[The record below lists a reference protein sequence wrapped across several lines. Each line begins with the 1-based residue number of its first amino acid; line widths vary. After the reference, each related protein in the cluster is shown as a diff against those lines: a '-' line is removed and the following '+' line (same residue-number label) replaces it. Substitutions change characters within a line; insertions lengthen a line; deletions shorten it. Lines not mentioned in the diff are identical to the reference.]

1 MDRNF
6 FETYREAIGNRIGE
20 IFDRRRRE
28 LHRLHDWSEDLF
40 DRLRAFCVQGKMIRG
55 GLVLLGHRLFRA
67 EFPDTLLSMAASLE
81 ILHSS
86 LLIHDDIMDRDETRR
101 GRATIFHQYRQM
113 AEQRGLDDPRHFGE
127 SFGICVGDIGFF
139 IAFGTISSLDLDRD
153 IRTEIQRRWAEEF
166 TSVGLAQMQD
176 VYLGSL
182 SGTVEEEKILSLY
195 RYKTARYTFSLPLTS
210 GATAAGAD
218 KETVRQLDELGEHL
232 GIVFQLKDDEL
243 DLFGDEGETGK
254 PVGTDLEEGKK
265 TLLSLYLIRLLEEGT
280 GEGGMLTDDE
290 RRCLSHILNRGK
302 LSDEVVDQ
310 LRAVAV
316 RHGIITRITR
326 RMEELSGRAE
336 ALIEALPIDEEQ
348 RSTLLSILRYNME
361 RSW

>member
-1 MDRNF
+1 M
-6 FETYREAIGNRIGE
+6 EAKFCSQFCAGLQSSSVKASHSVGAAAMALTTKKMLE
-20 IFDRRRRE
+20 KM
-28 LHRLHDWSEDLF
+28 
-40 DRLRAFCVQGKMIRG
+40 RAS
-55 GLVLLGHRLFRA
+55 
-67 EFPDTLLSMAASLE
+67 PDV
-81 ILHSS
+81 
-86 LLIHDDIMDRDETRR
+86 
-101 GRATIFHQYRQM
+101 
-113 AEQRGLDDPRHFGE
+113 E
-127 SFGICVGDIGFF
+127 S
-139 IAFGTISSLDLDRD
+139 AFGKIAANKGTPGDR
-153 IRTEIQRRWAEEF
+153 A
-166 TSVGLAQMQD
+166 VGKGPAGVAQQK
-176 VYLGSL
+176 
-182 SGTVEEEKILSLY
+182 TVAQAAVVAAK
-195 RYKTARYTFSLPLTS
+195 
-210 GATAAGAD
+210 AAGAD